1 MILGIDVGQ
10 GTTDILLWD
19 PSDSFENA
27 IQLII
32 PSASK
37 RLAQKVQTL
46 EGDIYCHGTVMGGIP
61 LVKALKEK
69 IKSGSTVYMTT
80 EAALSI
86 RYHLSF
92 VRDLGIKIL
101 KPDDPVPVNTTSITT
116 GDFRFK
122 WLLDLFR
129 DILGYVPHIEG
140 VGLAVQDHG
149 LHKETELAR
158 EMRLQFYKEKLTQ
171 FDKLSHLGFRTSVP
185 NRFPRLQAALKEKE
199 RWFPQSKHYIIDTSP
214 IAILGALQDKEVKAK
229 MQGQPK
235 TVINFGNGHTLVCV
249 LDEDNKVSAL
259 FEHHT
264 NRINQITKFDGYLE
278 KFFDGVLGSQT
289 VIDDLGHGSYYL
301 RSIPSEARKN
311 LIAIGPRRSIGKQSQ
326 FPIMFSNP
334 GGSMMMAGPI
344 ALIKSLTG

>member
-27 IQLII
+27 LQLVI

-86 RYHLSF
+86 RYHMNF
-92 VRDLGIKIL
+92 VRDLGVKIL
-101 KPDDPVPVNTTSITT
+101 DPNDPVPLNTTSITT

-122 WLLDLFR
+122 WLLDIFR
-129 DILGYVPHIEG
+129 DVLGEVPHIEG

-158 EMRLQFYKEKLTQ
+158 ETRLQFYIEKLTQ
-171 FDKLSHLGFRTSVP
+171 LNELSHLGFRDSVP

-199 RWFPQSKHYIIDTSP
+199 KWLPQSRHYIIDTSP
-214 IAILGALQDKEVKAK
+214 IAILGALQDEVIRTK

-249 LDEDNKVSAL
+249 LDENNTVSAL

-264 NRINQITKFDGYLE
+264 NRISQIAKFDRYLE
-278 KFFDGVLGSQT
+278 EFFDGVLDSQK

-301 RSIPSEARKN
+301 RPIPSDASKN

-326 FPIMFSNP
+326 FPIIFSNP
-334 GGSMMMAGPI
+334 RGSMMMAGPI